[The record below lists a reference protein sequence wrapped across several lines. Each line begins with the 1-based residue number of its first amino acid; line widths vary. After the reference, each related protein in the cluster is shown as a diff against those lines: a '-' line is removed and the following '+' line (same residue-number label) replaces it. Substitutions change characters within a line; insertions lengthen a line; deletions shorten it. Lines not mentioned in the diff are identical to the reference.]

1 MNTAFKNQ
9 SKSIASIVAASLV
22 VLGWVATAGSAH
34 AGEIED
40 ALTKTVAYGDLNL
53 DTEAGARTLFFRLR
67 SAAKQVCSPLAGRS
81 LSLQSRWQ
89 ACYDKAVAS
98 AVAQVNH
105 TAVTAVYASS
115 IGRSPK
121 G

>member
-1 MNTAFKNQ
+1 MNTAIKNQ

-34 AGEIED
+34 AGEIGD
-40 ALTKTVAYGDLNL
+40 ALTKTVVYGDLNL

-67 SAAKQVCSPLAGRS
+67 GAAKEVCSPLAGRS

-98 AVAQVNH
+98 AVVQVNH
-105 TAVTAVYASS
+105 TAVTALYAST
-115 IGRSPK
+115 IGHSPK

>member
-1 MNTAFKNQ
+1 MNTAVKHQ

-34 AGEIED
+34 AGEIGN
-40 ALTKTVAYGDLNL
+40 ALTKTVDYGDLNL
-53 DTEAGARTLFFRLR
+53 DTEAGARVLFFRLR
-67 SAAKQVCSPLAGRS
+67 SAAKEVCSPLAGRS
-81 LSLQSRWQ
+81 LSLHSRWQ

-98 AVAQVNH
+98 AVAQVNRP
-105 TAVTAVYASS
+105 AVTALYTSTF
-115 IGRSPK
+115 GHSPT